1 MWCVCCHRS
10 RYSTTAISA
19 ACAAS
24 LMGTAITIFL
34 AQSGRSNEL
43 NYGLRA
49 TLASIPMLLMFT
61 ATPGALA
68 DGTVNIALE
77 DASEGGNLSGMKMTA
92 TPDSVKACRVT
103 IHATNKSKT
112 LVHESIVVL
121 PPANG
126 APLPYD
132 DKEGRVIEK
141 RIKDLG
147 EVSDLPPGKS
157 GSLTVRLAPG
167 NYLLICNQP
176 NHYKAGMWT
185 KLTVT
190 Q

>member
-1 MWCVCCHRS
+1 MAKPLH
-10 RYSTTAISA
+10 TH
-19 ACAAS
+19 
-24 LMGTAITIFL
+24 
-34 AQSGRSNEL
+34 
-43 NYGLRA
+43 GLRTA
-49 TLASIPMLLMFT
+49 LALTPLLLTLT
-61 ATPGALA
+61 ATPCALA
-68 DGTVNIALE
+68 DGTVNVTLE

-92 TPDSVKACRVT
+92 TPDSVKAGRVT
-103 IHATNKSKT
+103 IHASNKSQA
-112 LVHESIVVL
+112 LVHEVIVVL
-121 PPANG
+121 PPSSG

-147 EVSDLPPGKS
+147 EVSDLPQGKS
-157 GSLTVRLAPG
+157 GSLTLRLVPG

>member
-1 MWCVCCHRS
+1 M
-10 RYSTTAISA
+10 
-19 ACAAS
+19 
-24 LMGTAITIFL
+24 
-34 AQSGRSNEL
+34 
-43 NYGLRA
+43 NYGMRA
-49 TLASIPMLLMFT
+49 AFTSAPLLLMLT
-61 ATPGALA
+61 ATPCALA
-68 DGTVNIALE
+68 DGTVNVTLE

-92 TPDSVKACRVT
+92 TPDSVTAGRVT
-103 IHATNKSKT
+103 IHAINKSQA
-112 LVHESIVVL
+112 LVHEVIVVL

-132 DKEGRVIEK
+132 DRDGRVVEK

-147 EVSDLPPGKS
+147 EVSDLPSGKS
-157 GSLTVRLAPG
+157 GSLTVRLVPG

-190 Q
+190 H

>member
-1 MWCVCCHRS
+1 V
-10 RYSTTAISA
+10 
-19 ACAAS
+19 
-24 LMGTAITIFL
+24 
-34 AQSGRSNEL
+34 
-43 NYGLRA
+43 NYGLRCA
-49 TLASIPMLLMFT
+49 LALTPMLLMLT
-61 ATPGALA
+61 ATPCALA
-68 DGTVNIALE
+68 DGTVNVTLE

-92 TPDSVKACRVT
+92 TPDSVRAGRVRF
-103 IHATNKSKT
+103 HATKKSQA
-112 LVHESIVVL
+112 LVHEVIVL
-121 PPANG
+121 LTPANG

-157 GSLTVRLAPG
+157 GSLTVRLVPG

>member
-1 MWCVCCHRS
+1 MNH
-10 RYSTTAISA
+10 
-19 ACAAS
+19 
-24 LMGTAITIFL
+24 
-34 AQSGRSNEL
+34 
-43 NYGLRA
+43 GLRCA
-49 TLASIPMLLMFT
+49 LALTPMLLMMMLT
-61 ATPGALA
+61 TTPCALA
-68 DGTVNIALE
+68 DGTVNVTLE

-92 TPDSVKACRVT
+92 TPDSVKAGRIT
-103 IHATNKSKT
+103 LHATNKSQA
-112 LVHESIVVL
+112 LVHEVIVVL

-157 GSLTVRLAPG
+157 GSLTVRLVPG
-167 NYLLICNQP
+167 SYLLICNQP

-190 Q
+190 

>member
-1 MWCVCCHRS
+1 MSYGPRG
-10 RYSTTAISA
+10 A
-19 ACAAS
+19 
-24 LMGTAITIFL
+24 L
-34 AQSGRSNEL
+34 ALTS
-43 NYGLRA
+43 
-49 TLASIPMLLMFT
+49 MLLMLLV
-61 ATPGALA
+61 APPCALA
-68 DGTVNIALE
+68 DGTVNVTLE

-92 TPDSVKACRVT
+92 TPDSLKAGRIT
-103 IHATNKSKT
+103 IHATNKSQA
-112 LVHESIVVL
+112 LVHEVIIVL
-121 PPANG
+121 APANN

-147 EVSDLPPGKS
+147 EVSDLPAGKS
-157 GSLTVRLAPG
+157 GSLAVRLVPG

>member
-1 MWCVCCHRS
+1 
-10 RYSTTAISA
+10 
-19 ACAAS
+19 
-24 LMGTAITIFL
+24 
-34 AQSGRSNEL
+34 
-43 NYGLRA
+43 
-49 TLASIPMLLMFT
+49 
-61 ATPGALA
+61 
-68 DGTVNIALE
+68 
-77 DASEGGNLSGMKMTA
+77 
-92 TPDSVKACRVT
+92 VKAGRVT
-103 IHATNKSKT
+103 IHATNESRI

-121 PPANG
+121 TPANG

-141 RIKDLG
+141 QIKALG
-147 EVSDLPPGKS
+147 EVSDLPPGRS
-157 GSLTVRLAPG
+157 GSLTVRLVPG

>member
-1 MWCVCCHRS
+1 MK
-10 RYSTTAISA
+10 
-19 ACAAS
+19 
-24 LMGTAITIFL
+24 
-34 AQSGRSNEL
+34 
-43 NYGLRA
+43 YGLRA
-49 TLASIPMLLMFT
+49 ALASIPMLLMFT
-61 ATPGALA
+61 PTQCALA
-68 DGTVNIALE
+68 DGTVNVTLE
-77 DASEGGNLSGMKMTA
+77 DTSEGSNLSGMRMTA
-92 TPDSVKACRVT
+92 TPDSVKAGRVM
-103 IHATNKSKT
+103 IHATNKSRI

-121 PPANG
+121 SPASG
-126 APLPYD
+126 ATLPYD

-141 RIKDLG
+141 QIKALG

-157 GSLTVRLAPG
+157 GSLTVRLVPG

>member
-1 MWCVCCHRS
+1 LLIVHLMARLAGIAINHPWLNS
-10 RYSTTAISA
+10 R
-19 ACAAS
+19 
-24 LMGTAITIFL
+24 
-34 AQSGRSNEL
+34 REEEL

-49 TLASIPMLLMFT
+49 ALASTPMLLMLA
-61 ATPGALA
+61 ATPCALA
-68 DGTVNIALE
+68 DGTVNVTLE
-77 DASEGGNLSGMKMTA
+77 DASEGGDLSGMKMTA
-92 TPDSVKACRVT
+92 TPDSVKAGRIT
-103 IHATNKSKT
+103 LHATNKSQA
-112 LVHESIVVL
+112 LVHEVIVVL
-121 PPANG
+121 PLANG

-147 EVSDLPPGKS
+147 EVSDLPQGNS
-157 GSLTVRLAPG
+157 GSLTLQLAPG

>member
-1 MWCVCCHRS
+1 MAKPLH
-10 RYSTTAISA
+10 TH
-19 ACAAS
+19 
-24 LMGTAITIFL
+24 
-34 AQSGRSNEL
+34 
-43 NYGLRA
+43 GLRTA
-49 TLASIPMLLMFT
+49 LALTPLLLTLT
-61 ATPGALA
+61 ATPCALA
-68 DGTVNIALE
+68 DGTVNVTLE

-92 TPDSVKACRVT
+92 TPDSVKAGRVT
-103 IHATNKSKT
+103 IHASNKSQA
-112 LVHESIVVL
+112 LVHEVIVVL
-121 PPANG
+121 PPAYG

-147 EVSDLPPGKS
+147 EVSDLPQGKS
-157 GSLTVRLAPG
+157 GSLTLRLVPG

>member
-1 MWCVCCHRS
+1 M
-10 RYSTTAISA
+10 
-19 ACAAS
+19 
-24 LMGTAITIFL
+24 
-34 AQSGRSNEL
+34 
-43 NYGLRA
+43 NYGPRCA
-49 TLASIPMLLMFT
+49 LALVPLLLMLT
-61 ATPGALA
+61 ATPCALA
-68 DGTVNIALE
+68 DGTVNVTLE

-92 TPDSVKACRVT
+92 TPDSVKAGRIT
-103 IHATNKSKT
+103 IHATNKSQA
-112 LVHESIVVL
+112 LVHEVIVVL

-132 DKEGRVIEK
+132 DKTGRVIEK
-141 RIKDLG
+141 QIKDLG

-157 GSLTVRLAPG
+157 GSLTVRLVPG